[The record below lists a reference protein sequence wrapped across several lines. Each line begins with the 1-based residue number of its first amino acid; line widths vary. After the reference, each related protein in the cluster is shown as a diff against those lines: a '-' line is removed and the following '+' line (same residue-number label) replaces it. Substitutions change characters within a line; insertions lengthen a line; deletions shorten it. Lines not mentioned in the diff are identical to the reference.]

1 MFQGSGGCGG
11 GFNDQSFGGGG
22 GGGFDNKQA
31 SPGSKNKGG
40 NQGKCETLMP
50 VTIAMILKAQH
61 DTVNDTFK
69 YEDNEI
75 HLVTF
80 IGIVRDCTEASTSV
94 TYKIDDGTGP
104 PIDARKFITEG
115 EEEDNSPKG
124 NGYVKVIGHVRSFN
138 DVRNIIAFSVESVT
152 NHNAV
157 TCHMLDVIAA
167 QLMLKKGG
175 AMVSNNSGGGGTFNA
190 GGAVVQAG
198 GDNLT
203 NGLSLQQQQVFNAL
217 KGSVSDIGMSFSEL
231 GNSLQ
236 MSTTQIRAAVD
247 FLSNEGHIYSTV
259 DDDHFKLTDFC

>member
-1 MFQGSGGCGG
+1 MFQGSGGFGG

-50 VTIAMILKAQH
+50 VTIAMLLKAQH
-61 DTVNDTFK
+61 DPAGDTFK
-69 YEDNEI
+69 YDENEI

-80 IGIVRDCTEASTSV
+80 IGRVMDCTEASTSV
-94 TYKIDDGTGP
+94 TYKVDDGTGP

-115 EEEDNSPKG
+115 EEDNNSPKG

-138 DVRNIIAFSVESVT
+138 DVRNVIAFSVEPVT
-152 NHNAV
+152 NHNAI
-157 TCHMLDVIAA
+157 TCHMLDVVAA

-175 AMVSNNSGGGGTFNA
+175 AMLSNGGGGTFNA
-190 GGAVVQAG
+190 GNAVVPA

-203 NGLSLQQQQVFNAL
+203 MGLTLQQQQVFNAL

-231 GNSLQ
+231 AGSLQ
-236 MSTTQIRAAVD
+236 MSMGQIKAAVE

-259 DDDHFKLTDFC
+259 DDDHFKLTDYC